1 MKNLKILKIP
11 FDKTKFYDILSF
23 YIRNGAGDGAV
34 VKADKKLKY
43 FKFSLDKA
51 AKKWYFIRPSLEKSD
66 S

>member
-1 MKNLKILKIP
+1 MKNLKNLKIP

-23 YIRNGAGDGAV
+23 YIRNSAGNGAV

-51 AKKWYFIRPSLEKSD
+51 
-66 S
+66 